1 MYIFRNNAI
10 ESGLGL
16 RLGLETSSQD
26 LIASR
31 QTKTLDS
38 SALETRDV
46 GIEIKRLFRAD
57 SSDIAVYQVSLLRNA
72 AKN

>member
-1 MYIFRNNAI
+1 MPLNQVLAFV
-10 ESGLGL
+10 LVLKL
-16 RLGLETSSQD
+16 RAKTL
-26 LIASR
+26 ASR

-57 SSDIAVYQVSLLRNA
+57 SRDIAVYQVSLLRNA